1 MIVYRSLS
9 TAKTCRNDKIRTDVD
24 AYFFRNDIIL
34 NFLMIIVQSINVVLS
49 NFKNN
54 IRQEQVS
61 IFHVVCTHIPKEQ
74 AIALLKKCYQ
84 ENSVTL
90 KTFNSFAEA
99 QTFVDELF
107 DVGAVVEIQSDC
119 VLFKKQM
126 TKVQLSIGI
135 AVLFISFVTKNIPLC
150 ISSILFIVF
159 IANEYDIS

>member
-1 MIVYRSLS
+1 
-9 TAKTCRNDKIRTDVD
+9 VD

-61 IFHVVCTHIPKEQ
+61 IFHVVCKHIPKEQ

-99 QTFVDELF
+99 QTFVDELL

>member
-1 MIVYRSLS
+1 
-9 TAKTCRNDKIRTDVD
+9 
-24 AYFFRNDIIL
+24 
-34 NFLMIIVQSINVVLS
+34 MIIVQSINVVLS

-61 IFHVVCTHIPKEQ
+61 IFHVVCKHIPKEQ

-99 QTFVDELF
+99 QTFVDELL

>member
-1 MIVYRSLS
+1 M
-9 TAKTCRNDKIRTDVD
+9 D

-61 IFHVVCTHIPKEQ
+61 IFHVVCKHIPKEQ

>member
-1 MIVYRSLS
+1 M
-9 TAKTCRNDKIRTDVD
+9 D

-61 IFHVVCTHIPKEQ
+61 IFHVVCKHIPKEQ

-99 QTFVDELF
+99 QNFVDELF